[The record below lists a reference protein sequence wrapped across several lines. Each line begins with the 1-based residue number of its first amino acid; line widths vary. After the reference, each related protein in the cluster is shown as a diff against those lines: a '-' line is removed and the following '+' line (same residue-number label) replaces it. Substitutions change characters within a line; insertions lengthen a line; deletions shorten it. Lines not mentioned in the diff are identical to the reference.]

1 MIQDMIRGDGAM
13 IKKEMIAML
22 LAGGQGSRLGVL
34 TSKVAKPAVAFGGKY
49 RIIDF
54 PLSNCINSGIDTV
67 GVLTQYQPL
76 RLNTHIGIGIP
87 WDLDRNV
94 GGVTVLPPYEKV
106 GKTEWYTGT
115 ANAIYQNLA
124 YMETYNPDYV
134 LILSGDHIYKM
145 DYETMLEYHK
155 SNHADVSIAV
165 MPVPQEEANR
175 FGIVVADEHGRITE
189 FQEKPEHPKSNL
201 ASMGIYIFSWKVLKD
216 ALITL
221 SEQEGCD
228 FGKHVIPYC
237 FDQGNRLVAY
247 EYNGYWKDVGTLGSY
262 WEANMELIDIIPEFN
277 LYEEFWKIYTKN
289 DMIPPQYI
297 SADAKIYRCLV
308 GDGTEVCGDISNSII
323 GCGVTIEEGAV
334 VRDSIIMQGTVIK
347 SGAVLDRA
355 IVAENSV
362 IGERCVLGIG
372 DNIPNKARP
381 DVYSFG
387 LAVVGEN
394 TQIPSDVRIGKNT
407 AITGITVPEDYPGGL
422 LDSGESLDKAGVL
435 V

>member
-1 MIQDMIRGDGAM
+1 MKTSLETRGDSV

-34 TSKVAKPAVAFGGKY
+34 TAKVAKPAVAFGGKY

-124 YMETYNPDYV
+124 YMESFNPDYV

-145 DYETMLEYHK
+145 DYEVMLDYHK
-155 SNHADVSIAV
+155 SHNADVSIAV
-165 MPVPQEEANR
+165 MPVPQEEASR
-175 FGIVVADEHGRITE
+175 FGIVVADEKGRITE

-201 ASMGIYIFSWKVLKD
+201 ASMGIYIFNWKTLKE
-216 ALITL
+216 ALVTL

-237 FDQGNRLVAY
+237 FSQGQTLVAY
-247 EYNGYWKDVGTLGSY
+247 EYHGYWKDVGTLGSY

-289 DMIPPQYI
+289 EIIPPQYI
-297 SADAKIYRCLV
+297 SAEARIHRSLI
-308 GDGTEVCGDISNSII
+308 GDGTEVYGEIQNSII
-323 GCGVTIEEGAV
+323 GSGVVIGRGAV
-334 VRDSIIMQGTVIK
+334 VRDSIIMQGAVI
-347 SGAVLDRA
+347 GENAVLDKA
-355 IVAENSV
+355 IVAENAV
-362 IGERCVLGIG
+362 IGARTVLGVG
-372 DNIPNKARP
+372 ENIPNKVKP
-381 DVYSFG
+381 GVYSFG
-387 LAVVGEN
+387 LAVIGEN
-394 TQIPSDVRIGKNT
+394 TEVPADVKIGKNT
-407 AITGITVPEDYPGGL
+407 AVTGKTLPEDYPEGVL
-422 LDSGESLDKAGVL
+422 ASGETLDKAGV
-435 V
+435 VS

>member
-1 MIQDMIRGDGAM
+1 MV
-13 IKKEMIAML
+13 KKEMIAML

-34 TSKVAKPAVAFGGKY
+34 TAKVAKPAASFGGKY

-94 GGVTVLPPYEKV
+94 GGVTVLPPYEQV

-115 ANAIYQNLA
+115 ANAIYQNMA
-124 YMETYNPDYV
+124 YMESYHPDYV

-145 DYETMLEYHK
+145 DYEVMLDYHK
-155 SNHADVSIAV
+155 AHGADVSIAV
-165 MPVPQEEANR
+165 MPVPEKEASR
-175 FGIVVADEHGRITE
+175 FGIVVTDEKGEITQ

-201 ASMGIYIFSWKVLKD
+201 ASMGIYIFSWEALKD
-216 ALITL
+216 ALVTL
-221 SEQEGCD
+221 KEQPNCD

-237 FDQGNRLVAY
+237 FDKGEKLVAY

-289 DMIPPQYI
+289 EIIPPQYI
-297 SADAKIYRCLV
+297 ADEAEVVRSLI
-308 GDGTEVCGDISNSII
+308 GDGTEVYGDVKNSII
-323 GCGVTIEEGAV
+323 GSGVTIGKGAV
-334 VRDSIIMQGTVIK
+334 IRDSIIMQGAVIDE
-347 SGAVLDRA
+347 GAYLEKA
-355 IVAENSV
+355 IVAENV
-362 IGERCVLGIG
+362 HIGARTKIG
-372 DNIPNKARP
+372 VGEEVPNKVNP
-381 DVYSFG
+381 KVYSFG
-387 LAVVGEN
+387 LAVIGEN
-394 TQIPSDVRIGKNT
+394 TVIPADVEIGKNT
-407 AITGITVPEDYPGGL
+407 AVTGDTVPEDYPDGKLAGG
-422 LDSGESLDKAGVL
+422 EILDKAGV
-435 V
+435 VA

>member
-1 MIQDMIRGDGAM
+1 MV
-13 IKKEMIAML
+13 KKEMIAML

-34 TSKVAKPAVAFGGKY
+34 TAKVAKPAVAFGGKY

-124 YMETYNPDYV
+124 YMESFNPDYV

-145 DYETMLEYHK
+145 DYEVMLEYHK
-155 SNHADVSIAV
+155 SHKADVSIAV
-165 MPVPQEEANR
+165 MPVPQEEASR
-175 FGIVVADEHGRITE
+175 FGIVVADESGRIRE

-201 ASMGIYIFSWKVLKD
+201 ASMGIYIFSWPVLRD
-216 ALITL
+216 ALKNL

-237 FDQGNRLVAY
+237 FQQGDNLVAY
-247 EYNGYWKDVGTLGSY
+247 EFNGYWKDVGTLGSY

-289 DMIPPQYI
+289 DIIPPQYV
-297 SADAKIYRCLV
+297 SADARIYRSLI
-308 GDGTEVCGDISNSII
+308 GDGTEVYGEVTNSII
-323 GCGVTIEEGAV
+323 GCGVTIGKGAV
-334 VRDSIIMQGTVIK
+334 IRDSIVMQGAVIGD
-347 SGAVLDRA
+347 GAVLDKA
-355 IVAENSV
+355 IVAENCVVGARSV
-362 IGERCVLGIG
+362 IGCGEET
-372 DNIPNKARP
+372 PNRVKP
-381 DVYSFG
+381 KVYSFG
-387 LAVVGEN
+387 LAVLGEN
-394 TQIPSDVRIGKNT
+394 TVIPADVKVGRNT
-407 AITGITVPEDYPGGL
+407 AVTGNTVPGDYPGGAL
-422 LDSGESLDKAGVL
+422 ASGEILDKAGV
-435 V
+435 VS